1 MIGELVDTGERGMK
15 MRKVVAAEY
24 LTLDGVM
31 EEPAW
36 TMPYWNDE
44 LAQLQGDLLDASD
57 ALLLGRVTYQA
68 FAQVWPTSKD
78 EGAEQI
84 NNMPKF
90 VASTTLQE
98 TEWNA
103 TLIEGDVVEEV
114 AQLKQQSGQDL
125 LIYGSGK
132 LVRSLMPHN
141 LIDEYRLM
149 VCPIALG
156 SGQRLFADN
165 SKANLELVDTKTTR
179 TGVVVLTYRTAKAA

>member
-1 MIGELVDTGERGMK
+1 

-24 LTLDGVM
+24 LSLDGVM

-44 LAQLQGDLLDASD
+44 LAKLQGDLLDASD

-68 FAQVWPTSKD
+68 FAQAWPASKD
-78 EGAEQI
+78 EGAEQM

-90 VASTTLQE
+90 VASTTLKE

-103 TLIEGDVVEEV
+103 TLIEGDVAEGV
-114 AQLKQQSGQDL
+114 AKLKEQPGGDL

-132 LVRSLMPHN
+132 LVQSLMRHN
-141 LIDEYRLM
+141 LIDVYRLM
-149 VCPIALG
+149 VYPVVLG
-156 SGQRLFADN
+156 NGQRLFIDD
-165 SKANLELVDTKTTR
+165 SKATLELVDTKTTS
-179 TGVVVLTYRTAKAA
+179 TGVVVLTYQAAKAA

>member
-1 MIGELVDTGERGMK
+1 MIDELVDTGERGMK

-114 AQLKQQSGQDL
+114 AQLKQQSGQDR